1 MAEEL
6 TITYTPSKEDDFHME
21 EIREFFNDEG
31 IPYEEDKDTYGLF
44 HLNDKTV
51 QLRYVDSFY
60 FPMDNQKRFG
70 EIGKG
75 VPHNYFIDISHRNA
89 DKGIR
94 TIWCFDFEMEQK
106 NDVVING
113 KLVEGYRRQWEVIKN
128 TLRTC
133 CGHIH
138 NRFFARDFIV
148 REVPNEELRP
158 FLETN
163 CFYGYR
169 SANKN
174 LGLYL
179 KKDKNGF
186 KKNTLLMVLTF
197 GYNFYGNKKREDNP
211 FIEIIRASTKIEC
224 QVIGGM
230 SKLLTHFCKEYPILH
245 VGERDIMVNELIF
258 YCDASHN
265 DGRGMSHSALAFNF
279 VSWDCYG
286 FMNRWT
292 CDYDGAQDDR
302 VCKNGKGFKGLKGKK
317 GEIFH
322 RKPLY
327 HQQIMQLMSE
337 GKIISIANAGT
348 SVYSILR
355 KEWLRR
361 NCEKWYAENWDSQVA
376 SLKEKGFNV
385 NLLDQEAKANVKEVV

>member
-21 EIREFFNDEG
+21 EIRGFFNDEG

-44 HLNDKTV
+44 HLNDKAV

-138 NRFFARDFIV
+138 HRFFARDFIV

-279 VSWDCYG
+279 VSWDGCG

-361 NCEKWYAENWDSQVA
+361 NCEKWYEENWDSQVA
-376 SLKEKGFNV
+376 SLKEQGFNV